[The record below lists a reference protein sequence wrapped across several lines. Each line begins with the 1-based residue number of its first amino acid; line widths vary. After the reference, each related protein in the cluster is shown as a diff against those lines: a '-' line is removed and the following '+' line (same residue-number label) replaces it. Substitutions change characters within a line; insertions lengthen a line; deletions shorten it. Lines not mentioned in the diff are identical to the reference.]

1 MWAEARKQEKKVRGI
16 MVDHKKRA
24 ERRREYY
31 EKIKQDPAQFLQV
44 NGRSCKLHIDSN
56 PCGKEPSNTIMPWQ
70 GNAEILIDRFDV
82 RAHLDYIPEVSKSET
97 FPDEAKDMR
106 PTNYERYRILVQNN
120 FLKVKEEKFLKTIA
134 MEEKYGSKTYQA
146 QKASDDKKKAA
157 LQNKAAIGFTY
168 DDSTGPAAN
177 VQSQDI
183 QDIQSDSD
191 DEFDFDTVIHLS
203 ALSRDQ
209 QHDLNGIGRSFFLGR
224 EDFVKYLK
232 EEAEEQEMAKTVKQE
247 EDEKS
252 AFSGRKS
259 RKERRILKE
268 KRLAGRIPSPP
279 SYATFHE
286 RNPKR
291 RYHSSSEEDS
301 SRSPSPE
308 AAKKN
313 GKVEYITTFGDD
325 FDSAKKKRGR
335 RGVSSSSRGSKRKAR
350 SSSSSSSSDNERRG
364 DDGSKYRS
372 KYRRKRR
379 SSSSSSSGVG
389 NETIQPPPPPPV
401 KRYYGRR
408 CEESEDEDVSSD
420 DVSSELKTESSSQ
433 MYSRA
438 NANVSIFHLIQIQ
451 IRVSLLLSTDMTL
464 ETNKKPY
471 SKRLLEI
478 WNYIPVLT
486 LLLFIG

>member
-31 EKIKQDPAQFLQV
+31 EKIKQDPAQFLQI
-44 NGRSCKLHIDSN
+44 NGRPCKLHIDSN
-56 PCGKEPSNTIMPWQ
+56 PYGKEPSNTIMPWQ
-70 GNAEILIDRFDV
+70 GNADILIDRFDV
-82 RAHLDYIPEVSKSET
+82 RAHLDFIPEVRKSEA

-106 PTNYERYRILVQNN
+106 PTNYERYRILIQNN

-134 MEEKYGSKTYQA
+134 MEEKYGGKTYQQ

-168 DDSTGPAAN
+168 DDSTGPVPAGDIK
-177 VQSQDI
+177 SQADI
-183 QDIQSDSD
+183 QDPIQSDSD
-191 DEFDFDTVIHLS
+191 EEFDFDTVVNLS

-232 EEAEEQEMAKTVKQE
+232 EEVEEQEMAKTVKQE

-279 SYATFHE
+279 SYATFNEHGD
-286 RNPKR
+286 PKPS

-325 FDSAKKKRGR
+325 FETAKKKRGGGR
-335 RGVSSSSRGSKRKAR
+335 RGASTSSRGSKRKAR

-364 DDGSKYRS
+364 DNNDKYRS

-379 SSSSSSSGVG
+379 SSSSSSSGPRS
-389 NETIQPPPPPPV
+389 EAIQPPPPPPV

-438 NANVSIFHLIQIQ
+438 NANVSIFYLIQIQ
-451 IRVSLLLSTDMTL
+451 IRVSLLLSTDDLTL
-464 ETNKKPY
+464 ETIERPY

-478 WNYIPVLT
+478 C
-486 LLLFIG
+486 